1 VPAALESCDAIV
13 RHLPVYGIQ
22 AEEHGTMGRGAV
34 PWAGELWPFQANPN
48 APLPPLED
56 GDWSVRNS
64 YWMAFHGAAAGAKE
78 EL

>member
-1 VPAALESCDAIV
+1 
-13 RHLPVYGIQ
+13 
-22 AEEHGTMGRGAV
+22 MGRGAV